1 MVLVGEFGSNPTL
14 RGTEQGTTLLLLL
27 GFEKEEAM
35 KEIVMKM
42 RALLLLLVL
51 F

>member
-14 RGTEQGTTLLLLL
+14 RGTEQGTTLLLL